1 MIIEAGGGKSGFKEY
16 LETGQKKGREL
27 HRDQLDQRIALFGDL
42 DVFELATS
50 AHAGTGR
57 TYDHLTLSFSENNIS
72 NELLEVAVREFRDH
86 ALVAWPEEE
95 RHRIA
100 FYAEAHRPKIL
111 SYTNSE
117 TGETVDR
124 LIHIHIGMGRHDLI
138 TGKAIEPLGYLGEE
152 ADNRKYIDAWQE
164 SFNASHG
171 LSSPKD
177 NPKITPEN
185 AVDVLARYTGQ
196 KPDELGTFNEKKAA
210 LEITLQKEILA
221 RDITTWADFEELLAE
236 HGEVTKMHE
245 GRFDECYRIKPTGSG
260 RAMRLKGVFFGR
272 QFIERPT
279 AEKLAIVQSKAKAA
293 YLEQMQ
299 PRKEPAYV
307 AAVLSEWHTF
317 KAREHRYLHT
327 GSPLYKNQY
336 LPADTATR
344 LQILDELEREGRDLP
359 PDELS
364 HNLDVT
370 DFSHLTRDQIRKGV
384 EHVIN
389 RAFDQGRP
397 PDHILRHNSI
407 ARESEK
413 GRNGGSDPSRPG
425 GLHELP
431 SGNLDTGGEGAD
443 LLLPGSLQERV
454 GDNEA
459 GQYHPVRRAGASE
472 EGGGRFDGSTGA
484 IEQDGG
490 KASAGEFATSRIDR
504 DRVELRTAEQ
514 PAGGESGQQP
524 VAIQPGSVVDFVRA
538 ELLDRYQQAADKE
551 RYAEI
556 RKHLDCAQLLARLS
570 HSHGLNPELYQAVTA
585 KDGTPRIQCG
595 SRALSPSDFLLKELG
610 IQWREAAPILRT
622 TYELQIGHR
631 VTKPRASKGAPNQ
644 LWKDFK
650 ADQLSVKEDLT
661 KRLKVFDE
669 SAKARRAA
677 FSKAL
682 LAEQKAALAGLSG
695 DARKGA
701 HSLAKLHAA
710 TAKAELNAMLKE
722 ERQELRKSIQPR
734 NAWQLY
740 LQKRAQ
746 EGSEE
751 ALLALRKLDDSARAK
766 QPEQGIVGTIVLDD
780 EEEKRRIRFARE
792 ASARFLKLLAHTV
805 ERNGDITYRQNGHAV
820 LRDEG
825 RHLAVLDEHSHEA
838 IGAALL
844 IAREKFGS
852 ELSLTGSIEFQQRA
866 VAVAV
871 EQNIFVTFANPQLEA
886 LRQRLVEEKRRPARA
901 PEKPTTKPIPQ
912 VEMPAVNV
920 PAVEAVPPVMEVPAV
935 EVEAPAP
942 TCAEWVGQQSK
953 LRSQP
958 RKSGDG
964 AVEFVVAYVADSV
977 VLDHGRTVAL
987 YPKPGFEVRPGQRVV
1002 IHKDGSLLLAPDRLD
1017 LGAGKGGPKG
1027 SGGKGR

>member
-1 MIIEAGGGKSGFKEY
+1 MIIEVGGGKGGFKEY

-27 HRDQLDQRIALFGDL
+27 HRDALDQRIPLFGDL
-42 DVFELATS
+42 NVFELATS
-50 AHAGTGR
+50 AHGSGGH

-72 NELLEVAVREFRDH
+72 DELLEVAVREFRDH
-86 ALVAWPEEE
+86 ALAGWAEEE

-117 TGETVDR
+117 TSETVDR
-124 LIHIHIGMGRHDLI
+124 LVHIHIGMGRHDLV
-138 TGKAIEPLGYLGEE
+138 TGKATEPLGYLGEE
-152 ADNRKYIDAWQE
+152 ADNLKYIDAFQE
-164 SFNASHG
+164 SFNARHG

-210 LEITLQKEILA
+210 LEITLQKEILV
-221 RDITTWADFEELLAE
+221 RDITTWAGFEKLLAE

-245 GRFDECYRIKPTGSG
+245 GRFDECYRIKPNGSG

-279 AEKLAIVQSKAKAA
+279 AEKLAVVQSKARVA
-293 YLEQMQ
+293 YLEQMR

-307 AAVLSEWHTF
+307 AAVLNDWNTF

-336 LPADTATR
+336 LPADAVTR
-344 LQILDELEREGRDLP
+344 LQILNDLEREHHAKPSAINAQGRKKAPAARSCVPGLP
-359 PDELS
+359 PL
-364 HNLDVT
+364 NLDGILKRSEMLLRRN
-370 DFSHLTRDQIRKGV
+370 DDL
-384 EHVIN
+384 HV
-389 RAFDQGRP
+389 
-397 PDHILRHNSI
+397 PD
-407 ARESEK
+407 
-413 GRNGGSDPSRPG
+413 
-425 GLHELP
+425 
-431 SGNLDTGGEGAD
+431 GA
-443 LLLPGSLQERV
+443 
-454 GDNEA
+454 
-459 GQYHPVRRAGASE
+459 E
-472 EGGGRFDGSTGA
+472 EGRHP
-484 IEQDGG
+484 
-490 KASAGEFATSRIDR
+490 
-504 DRVELRTAEQ
+504 VELRQADGTAGGRAGDNTVDTGAGTGGDIADQLRAAGQ
-514 PAGGESGQQP
+514 PAAGRVVAAKQP
-524 VAIQPGSVVDFVRA
+524 DAVQPGSVVAFARA
-538 ELLDRYQQAADKE
+538 ALLDRYRQAADKE

-556 RKHLDCAQLLARLS
+556 RKNLDCAQLLARLS
-570 HSHGLNPELYQAVTA
+570 HSNGLNLELYQVATA

-595 SRALSPSDFLLKELG
+595 SRALSPSDFLMKEIG
-610 IQWREAAPILRT
+610 MQWKEAAPILRT

-631 VTKPRASKGAPNQ
+631 VTKPRASKNAPNQ

-650 ADQLSVKEDLT
+650 TDQLSVKEDLT
-661 KRLKVFDE
+661 KRLGVFDE
-669 SAKARRAA
+669 AAKARRAA
-677 FSKAL
+677 FSKTL
-682 LAEQKAALAGLSG
+682 LVEQKAALAGLSS
-695 DARKGA
+695 DARKAA

-722 ERQELRKSIQPR
+722 ERQELRESIQPR

-805 ERNGDITYRQNGHAV
+805 ERNGDITYRQYGHAV

-825 RHLAVLDEHSHEA
+825 RHLAVLDEHNHEA

-844 IAREKFGS
+844 IAREKFGP
-852 ELSLTGSIEFQQRA
+852 LTLTGSIAFQQRA

-871 EQNIFVTFANPQLEA
+871 AQGIAVKFVDPQLEA
-886 LRQRLVEEKRRPARA
+886 LRLRLVEEKRHPARA
-901 PEKPTTKPIPQ
+901 PAKPIPQ
-912 VEMPAVNV
+912 VKAPAVNV
-920 PAVEAVPPVMEVPAV
+920 PAVSEVQPVVDLPATV
-935 EVEAPAP
+935 EVDAPAL
-942 TCAEWVGQQSK
+942 TCAEWIAQQAK

-987 YPKPGFEVRPGQRVV
+987 YPKPDFEVQPGQRVV
-1002 IHKDGSLLLAPDRLD
+1002 IKDGSLLLAPDRLD
-1017 LGAGKGGPKG
+1017 LGAGKGGLKG
-1027 SGGKGR
+1027 AGGQGR

>member
-1 MIIEAGGGKSGFKEY
+1 MIIEVGGGKGGFKEY

-27 HRDQLDQRIALFGDL
+27 HRDQLDQRVPLAGDL

-50 AHAGTGR
+50 AHVGTGR
-57 TYDHLTLSFSENNIS
+57 TYDHFTLSFSENHIS
-72 NELLEVAVREFRDH
+72 DELLETAVREWRDH
-86 ALVAWPEEE
+86 TLAAWPEED

-111 SYTNSE
+111 SYSNSE
-117 TGETVDR
+117 TGEKVDR
-124 LIHIHIGMGRHDLI
+124 LVHIHIGMGRHDLI

-152 ADNRKYIDAWQE
+152 ADNLKFIDAWQE
-164 SFNASHG
+164 SFNARHG

-196 KPDELGTFNEKKAA
+196 KPDALGTFNEKKAV

-221 RDITTWADFEELLAE
+221 RDITTWAGFEKLLAE

-245 GRFDECYRIKPTGSG
+245 GRFDECYRIKPAGSG

-279 AEKLAIVQSKAKAA
+279 AEKLAVVQSKARAA

-307 AAVLSEWHTF
+307 AAVLAEWHTF
-317 KAREHRYLHT
+317 KAREHRFLHT
-327 GSPLYKNQY
+327 GSSLYKNQY
-336 LPADTATR
+336 LPADAATR
-344 LQILDELEREGRDLP
+344 LQILDNLEREHHAKPSAINDPGREKTPAARNRVPRLSPRDL
-359 PDELS
+359 DGIQKRSEML
-364 HNLDVT
+364 LR
-370 DFSHLTRDQIRKGV
+370 RDDGF
-384 EHVIN
+384 HV
-389 RAFDQGRP
+389 
-397 PDHILRHNSI
+397 S
-407 ARESEK
+407 
-413 GRNGGSDPSRPG
+413 
-425 GLHELP
+425 
-431 SGNLDTGGEGAD
+431 TG
-443 LLLPGSLQERV
+443 P
-454 GDNEA
+454 
-459 GQYHPVRRAGASE
+459 E
-472 EGGGRFDGSTGA
+472 EGRHP
-484 IEQDGG
+484 
-490 KASAGEFATSRIDR
+490 
-504 DRVELRTAEQ
+504 VELRQADGTTGGRAGDNAVDTRAGNDTDITDDGDDRTGANAYQLRAAGQ
-514 PAGGESGQQP
+514 PAGGRGGAARRP
-524 VAIQPGSVVDFVRA
+524 DAVQPGSVVAFTRA
-538 ELLDRYQQAADKE
+538 ELLDRYRQAADKE

-556 RKHLDCAQLLARLS
+556 RKNLDCTQLLARLS
-570 HSHGLNPELYQAVTA
+570 HSHGLNPELCQVATA

-595 SRALSPSDFLLKELG
+595 SRALSPSDFLMKELG
-610 IQWREAAPILRT
+610 MQWKEAAPILRT

-631 VTKPRASKGAPNQ
+631 VTKARAGRGAPNQ

-669 SAKARRAA
+669 FAKARRAA
-677 FSKAL
+677 FSKTL
-682 LAEQKAALAGLSG
+682 LAEQKAALAGLSD
-695 DARKGA
+695 DARKAA

-722 ERQELRKSIQPR
+722 ERQELRESIQPR

-766 QPEQGIVGTIVLDD
+766 QPEQGVVGTIVLDD
-780 EEEKRRIRFARE
+780 EEEKKRIRLARE

-825 RHLAVLDEHSHEA
+825 RHLAVLDEHNHEA

-844 IAREKFGS
+844 IAREKFGPQQ
-852 ELSLTGSIEFQQRA
+852 LTLTGSIAFQQRTVA
-866 VAVAV
+866 VAVA
-871 EQNIFVTFANPQLEA
+871 QGIAVTFADVQLEA

-901 PEKPTTKPIPQ
+901 TEKPTTKPIPQ
-912 VEMPAVNV
+912 GETPAVDVQAVAAV
-920 PAVEAVPPVMEVPAV
+920 PPVEAVPATV
-935 EVEAPAP
+935 
-942 TCAEWVGQQSK
+942 WVAQQSK

-964 AVEFVVAYVADSV
+964 VVEFVVAYAADSV

-987 YPKPGFEVRPGQRVV
+987 YPKPDFEVQPGQRVV
-1002 IHKDGSLLLAPDRLD
+1002 ISKDGSLLLAPDRLN
-1017 LGAGKGGPKG
+1017 LGVGKGGPKG
-1027 SGGKGR
+1027 SGEQGR